1 WHRFGDK
8 GYKHYQVVECGFKY
22 NMTDIQAALG
32 IHQLERVERNWL
44 RRKEVWEMYRDAL
57 SDLPLLLPDAEGR
70 HIRHA
75 LHLYTIQVDPRRCGV
90 TRDDFLE
97 RMNSSGVGTGVHYL
111 SIPEHSYY
119 QQRYGW
125 HP

>member
-1 WHRFGDK
+1 
-8 GYKHYQVVECGFKY
+8 
-22 NMTDIQAALG
+22 
-32 IHQLERVERNWL
+32 
-44 RRKEVWEMYRDAL
+44 MYRDAL

-125 HP
+125 HPEAWPAAMRIGRQTVSLPLSAKLTDGDVARVVQSTREALLR